1 MVYIS
6 YEELEE
12 LADELSQDKVR
23 LRACLR
29 AVSKKIKTI
38 PDIWES
44 DMSHEYIKQYREKTN
59 AVKDYLRFLDDM
71 IVNMNAISKSCKN
84 LYEIT
89 ETKDDQKKDKK

>member
-1 MVYIS
+1 
-6 YEELEE
+6 
-12 LADELSQDKVR
+12 
-23 LRACLR
+23 
-29 AVSKKIKTI
+29 
-38 PDIWES
+38 
-44 DMSHEYIKQYREKTN
+44 MSHEYIKQYREKTN